1 MWKTKKENCIICS
14 RIFLA
19 LKQVKL
25 MYCRAIAN
33 KNVSQ
38 YGFSTAYKLD
48 SNLKI
53 KVWIL
58 TGVLVKNYWEH
69 LFNGSDSR
77 KYRTSSKYYY
87 FNHSF
92 TNNVHGQTSLAK
104 CSEQSLAPH
113 MQPFKILNP
122 TFLLARVDYTIM
134 FAIILIL

>member
-1 MWKTKKENCIICS
+1 MKNKERKLYNLLKNFFGF
-14 RIFLA
+14 FLA
-19 LKQVKL
+19 
-25 MYCRAIAN
+25 YCRAIAN

-38 YGFSTAYKLD
+38 YRFSTAYKLD
-48 SNLKI
+48 CNLKI

-58 TGVLVKNYWEH
+58 TGMLVKNYWEH

-77 KYRTSSKYYY
+77 KYRTWGMYYY

-92 TNNVHGQTSLAK
+92 TNNMHGQTSLAK

-122 TFLLARVDYTIM
+122 PFLLARVHYTRM
-134 FAIILIL
+134 FTIILIL